1 MKKAIRA
8 VIAVLAVCLLAV
20 SCTKTAS
27 NTLAVMGN
35 WELIRTDIT
44 TGGHTETVYPT
55 DVITYLEF
63 HSGDA
68 YVWTT
73 VTLGGSSI
81 ETGRWYVDD
90 DILTLIQPSGGH
102 RVFRIE
108 GTGFSR
114 LVLSETITE
123 NGVTTIYRDT
133 YKYVVL
139 EN

>member
-35 WELIRTDIT
+35 WKLIRTDIT

-73 VTLGGSSI
+73 VTLGGSTV

-90 DILTLIQPSGGH
+90 DILTLTLPSGGH

>member
-8 VIAVLAVCLLAV
+8 VIAMLAVCLLAV
-20 SCTKTAS
+20 SCSKTAS

-44 TGGHTETVYPT
+44 VGSHTETVFPM
-55 DVITYLEF
+55 DVITYVEF
-63 HSGDA
+63 KSGDA

-73 VTLGGSSI
+73 VSLGGS
-81 ETGRWYVDD
+81 TVDRGRWYVED
-90 DILTLIQPSGGH
+90 DILTLTLTSGGH

-108 GTGFSR
+108 DTGFSR
-114 LVLSETITE
+114 LVLSETIVE

-139 EN
+139 DK